1 MTEPL
6 APAACL
12 IDGHV
17 VVADG
22 PRQVIVDPYTEQPMG
37 ATPEVGEELV
47 ERAVRGALRAQNAW
61 GAVSVAERADLL
73 DRVAAHLDDEA
84 ESIAALV
91 TREMGM
97 PASLARVTQAQ
108 VPASVLRTTAA
119 LARDG
124 FPWREDGPDAVL
136 LRRGAG
142 VVGAVTPWNMPV
154 HQIIAKVSAAVV
166 AGCTVVLKASEQTPY
181 DALRVAELFV
191 AAGAPHGV
199 LNVVTGTGPQTG
211 AALTGHPALS
221 RVSFTGSVRAGRDV
235 ARRAAGALTRASLE
249 LGGKSPAVLLP
260 DADLDVAVPAVL
272 GSGLV
277 NSGQACNATTRL
289 VVLADRIDEVEARI
303 RSAATKFVLGDPT
316 DPATT
321 HGPLVSAAARDAVL
335 ARIDG
340 ALAQGGR
347 LVIGSGRR
355 STACDTGFF
364 VDPTVIAGL
373 GEDSEAVR
381 EEIFGPVLVLQEYT
395 DVDDAA
401 RIANDS
407 RYGLSAEVW
416 SADPAAA
423 RSFAARL
430 HVGQVKINGVRT
442 RDRVT
447 VPFGGMRDSGY
458 GRELGMMGI
467 DEFTDV
473 TAVMA

>member
-1 MTEPL
+1 MADPL

-12 IDGHV
+12 IDGDT

-22 PRQVIVDPYTEQPMG
+22 AHHVIIDPYTEQPMG
-37 ATPEVGEELV
+37 ATPEAGEELV
-47 ERAVRGALRAQNAW
+47 DRAVRSALEAETSWRT
-61 GAVSVAERADLL
+61 VPVAERADLL
-73 DRVAAHLDDEA
+73 DRVADRIDDDA
-84 ESIAALV
+84 ELIAALV

-97 PASLARVTQAQ
+97 PAGLARVTQTQ
-108 VPASVLRTTAA
+108 LPASVLRATAA
-119 LARDG
+119 IARDG
-124 FPWREDGPDAVL
+124 FPWREDGGDAVL

-142 VVGAVTPWNMPV
+142 VVGAITPWNMPV
-154 HQIIAKVSAAVV
+154 HQIIAKVSAAIV
-166 AGCTVVLKASEQTPY
+166 AGCAVVLKASEQTPY
-181 DALRVAELFV
+181 DALRIAEIFTE
-191 AAGAPHGV
+191 AGAPAGV
-199 LNVVTGTGPQTG
+199 LNVITGTGPRTG
-211 AALTGHPALS
+211 AALTGHHALS

-235 ARRAAGALTRASLE
+235 ARRAADALTRASLE

-260 DADLDVAVPAVL
+260 DADFDLAVPAVL
-272 GSGLV
+272 ASGLV

-289 VVLADRIDEVEARI
+289 VVPAERLDEVAARI
-303 RSAATKFVLGDPT
+303 AEAATTFVLGDPT

-347 LVIGSGRR
+347 LITGTGRR
-355 STACDTGFF
+355 STVSDTGFF
-364 VDPTVIAGL
+364 VDPTVISGL
-373 GEDSEAVR
+373 DENADAVR
-381 EEIFGPVLVLQEYT
+381 EEIFGPVLVLQGYAGL
-395 DVDDAA
+395 DDAA

-416 SADPAAA
+416 SADPEAAQ
-423 RSFAARL
+423 SFGARL

-442 RDRVT
+442 RDRVS

-458 GRELGMMGI
+458 GRELGPLGI
-467 DEFTDV
+467 EEFTDV